1 MRIDAISQYSDE
13 FIANFVIKK
22 VPDVE
27 PFYPLA
33 FAVLNPKEII
43 KRSSYIDWLRDNNFR
58 HVMVGAVIG
67 MASMEE
73 ALQFKLT
80 CNFAE

>member
-1 MRIDAISQYSDE
+1 MRIDELSLYSDE
-13 FIANFVIKK
+13 FIQNFVIKK
-22 VPDVE
+22 VPGVE

-33 FAVLNPKEII
+33 FAVLNAKEIM
-43 KRSSYIDWLRDNNFR
+43 KRRTYTDWLRDNNFR
-58 HVMVGAVIG
+58 HVMVGVVIG

-80 CNFAE
+80 CDFTQ